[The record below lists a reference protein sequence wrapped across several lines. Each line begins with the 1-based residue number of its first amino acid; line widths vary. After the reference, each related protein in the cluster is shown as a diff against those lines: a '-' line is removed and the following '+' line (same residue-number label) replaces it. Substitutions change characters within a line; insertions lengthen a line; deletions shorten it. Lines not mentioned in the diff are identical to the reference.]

1 MSDEQLPLEMEED
14 YEPDIL
20 TLEDENGQ
28 EHTFE
33 VIDAADINGSRYL
46 AMVQYVEDAAARL
59 EQDAEMLIM
68 KVSELDGEEVLDL
81 VDDDEE
87 LYQVSQAFYTR
98 LSEVY
103 NIDMEELE
111 KELKDLE

>member
-1 MSDEQLPLEMEED
+1 MSEKQPLLEEE

-20 TLEDENGQ
+20 TLEDEDGQ

-33 VIDAADINGSRYL
+33 VIDATDVAGVHYL
-46 AMVQYVEDAAARL
+46 AMVPYSENPAESLEEDT
-59 EQDAEMLIM
+59 EMLIM
-68 KVSELDGEEVLDL
+68 KVTEQDGEEVLDL

-87 LYQVSQAFYTR
+87 LYTVSQAFYTR

-103 NIDMEELE
+103 NIDLDELE
-111 KELKDLE
+111 NQERS